1 MRPTAAFSGF
11 LGSKRNWYNVCVEAR
26 MSDGTIYGEG
36 WTLDDVQWSRFDA
49 SKVEPGLL
57 AAVKAASLVEYAAPD
72 YVVYLKRVF
81 TGADAATIASIEK
94 WGHEESQ
101 HGQALSRWAMMA
113 DPGFDFAAAFARFK
127 AGYKAAHFETEDQ
140 TSVRG
145 SRRGEMIA
153 RCVVE
158 SGTSSYYSAIRDA
171 TAEPL
176 LKEITGRIAA
186 DEFRHYKL
194 FYDTLQAQDE
204 PDLSFWR
211 KISVALAR
219 ANESDDDELAYAYY
233 AANVPADQEANIP
246 YDRAKFASAYNGA
259 AMTLYQPHHVR
270 KLVQMVAKAC
280 GANPQGRLTNAVGA
294 IAWHVLHRR
303 AGRSALRAAA

>member
-1 MRPTAAFSGF
+1 MT
-11 LGSKRNWYNVCVEAR
+11 
-26 MSDGTIYGEG
+26 DGTIYREG

-49 SKVEPGLL
+49 SKVEPRLL

-72 YVVYLKRVF
+72 YVGYLKRVF
-81 TGADAATIASIEK
+81 TGAGAETFAAIEK
-94 WGHEESQ
+94 WGAEEIQ
-101 HGQALSRWAMMA
+101 HGRALARWAKLA
-113 DPGFDFAAAFARFK
+113 DPTFDFPSAFARFK
-127 AGYKAAHFETEDQ
+127 AGYKPPHFDSEDE

-171 TAEPL
+171 TDEPV
-176 LKEITGRIAA
+176 LKEVSGRIAA

-204 PDLSFWR
+204 PDLPFWR
-211 KISVALAR
+211 KLKVAIGR
-219 ANESDDDELAYAYY
+219 ATESDDDELAYAYY
-233 AANVPADQEANIP
+233 AANVPVEQEAAIP
-246 YDRAKFASAYNGA
+246 YERVKFASAYNGA
-259 AMTLYQPHHVR
+259 AMILYRPHHVR

-280 GANPQGRLTNAVGA
+280 GANPQSRLTGAVSTV
-294 IAWHVLHRR
+294 AWHVLHRR
-303 AGRSALRAAA
+303 AERSVLRAAA